1 MRTWLLALALAVGA
15 ASASA
20 ADEGAEL
27 SRVAAVVIVDALPPA
42 PSVAERLARIRERI
56 QAALVY
62 PPGARWRE
70 LSGVTRVRFEIDA
83 AGQAQGI
90 ETAGSSGHW
99 LLDRA
104 ALRAVREAAPLPH
117 VWGRLEVPVHF
128 DLDSGGTAP

>member
-1 MRTWLLALALAVGA
+1 MRFVLAVA
-15 ASASA
+15 ATLVSIGGPLAAA
-20 ADEGAEL
+20 ADEL
-27 SRVAAVVIVDALPPA
+27 PRVAAVVIVDALPAA

-62 PPGARWRE
+62 PPSARWRE
-70 LSGVTRVRFEIDA
+70 LSGVTHVRFEIDA
-83 AGQAQGI
+83 AGRAREI

-104 ALRAVREAAPLPH
+104 ALRAVRDAAPLPY

-128 DLDSGGTAP
+128 DLRSGGTSR